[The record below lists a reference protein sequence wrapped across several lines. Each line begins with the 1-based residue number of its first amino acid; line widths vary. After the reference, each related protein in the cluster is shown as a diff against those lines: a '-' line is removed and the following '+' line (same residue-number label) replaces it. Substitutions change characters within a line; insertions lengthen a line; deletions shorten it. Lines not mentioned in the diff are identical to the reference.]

1 MIFGG
6 KRNDEKMDVA
16 LDLDEPNKTQ
26 HELFS
31 PNSVS
36 DLTENDRWR
45 FGLAKAWCEASLKYF
60 QKARNW
66 IKAQ

>member
-31 PNSVS
+31 SNSVS
-36 DLTENDRWR
+36 DLTEND
-45 FGLAKAWCEASLKYF
+45 
-60 QKARNW
+60 Q
-66 IKAQ
+66 